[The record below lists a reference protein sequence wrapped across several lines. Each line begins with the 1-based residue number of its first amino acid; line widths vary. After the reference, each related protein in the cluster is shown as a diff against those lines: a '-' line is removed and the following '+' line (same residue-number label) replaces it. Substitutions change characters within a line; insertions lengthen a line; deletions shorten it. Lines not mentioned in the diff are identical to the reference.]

1 MTFMEQTLSF
11 TDPHGRIVSAVLQTP
26 IGTTDR
32 IVILCHGFLSN
43 KNSTTN
49 KVLTSLL
56 TGRGVATFRFDF
68 MGQGESQGPF
78 EQITVGAAVEQAL
91 GALEL
96 VKGKGFG
103 RVGMIGSSFGGLVA
117 LLAAAQ
123 RRDLLALGLKCPVPD
138 FPEML
143 RLEFGKDGQ
152 DGIAEWRRT
161 GTIPNVSG
169 GAGRIRL
176 AYQFFE
182 ECLTHQGYD
191 AAKAITASTLIVQG
205 DCDEFVP
212 LHQSR
217 RLFEALQ
224 VPKGLHILPGAD
236 HTFTK
241 GSDFR
246 MMTGLLSDW
255 MVRHLDGDAH
265 AVQG

>member
-1 MTFMEQTLSF
+1 VEQTITF
-11 TDPHGRIVSAVLQTP
+11 QDGGHRTISAVLETP
-26 IGTTDR
+26 KSKTDR
-32 IVILCHGFLSN
+32 MVVLCHGFLSN

-56 TGRGVATFRFDF
+56 TARGIATFRFDF
-68 MGQGESQGPF
+68 MGQGESPGPF

-91 GALEL
+91 AALDL

-103 RVGMIGSSFGGLVA
+103 RLGMIGSSFGGLVA
-117 LLAAAQ
+117 ILAAAQ
-123 RRDLLALGLKCPVPD
+123 RRDLTALGLKCPVPD

-161 GTIPNVSG
+161 GTIPNVTG

-176 AYQFFE
+176 SYQFFE
-182 ECLTHQGYD
+182 ECLGHNGYD
-191 AAKAITASTLIVQG
+191 AAKAITAPTLILQG

-212 LHQSR
+212 LHQSQ

-241 GSDFR
+241 GHDFR
-246 MMTGLLSDW
+246 MMTGLLADW
-255 MVRHLDGDAH
+255 MVRHLNET
-265 AVQG
+265 